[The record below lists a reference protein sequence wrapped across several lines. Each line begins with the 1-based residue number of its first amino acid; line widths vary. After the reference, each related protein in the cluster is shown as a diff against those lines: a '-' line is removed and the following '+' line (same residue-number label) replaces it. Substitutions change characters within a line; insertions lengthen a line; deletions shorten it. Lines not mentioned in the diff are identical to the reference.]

1 MTTPFEISDEFTERW
16 ADLSPITATS
26 MGIGGRDHLCTD
38 FSPEGATRRLDL
50 YRETAEALRP
60 HLGHADGDQLFAAR
74 VLDGW
79 LEQAIESHEDG
90 KWARHLN
97 HIHSPFQWIRDVF
110 DVMPRVTEAD
120 WACVQARLGGF
131 GDMLDG
137 YRRSLAVGVDRGDT
151 VALRQVESLIEQ
163 VEEAAGDGSR
173 FERLPGQADSVGVD
187 ADPISSAVDHA
198 KRACSGFAEWLRA
211 VYLPASRPED
221 AVGEEQYLRGA
232 DEFLGMRL
240 DPHETYL
247 WGWEEIHR
255 IRSEMVETAASVDPD
270 RTVDEVIDLLETD
283 PDRSA
288 ATREEFVA
296 FISDIQKR
304 AIDQLSGA
312 HFDVPDELKTVTV
325 NIAPPGGSLGAWYV
339 GPSED
344 LSRPGSIW
352 YAPGERERLPY
363 WQEVST
369 AYHEGFPG
377 HHLQVGTA
385 VMQRE
390 RLSRF
395 HRSVI
400 WYPGAGEGW
409 ALYAE
414 RLMDELGFFE
424 KPEYRLGLLASQ
436 LFRSVRIVVDI
447 GCHLRKRLPDDAP
460 LYAAE
465 TWSYEIAVDYMDRI
479 GHQARDVAESEV
491 KRYLGWWGQ
500 AISYKVGEREI
511 LEIRDHVSSS
521 EGSDFDQAD
530 FHRRLLEAGAI
541 RLDHLREE
549 LT

>member
-38 FSPEGATRRLDL
+38 FSPEGAARRFDL

-60 HLGHADGDQLFAAR
+60 HMDDDDSDQAFAAK

-110 DVMPRVTEAD
+110 DVMPRVTAAD
-120 WACVQARLGGF
+120 WACVEARLAGF
-131 GDMLDG
+131 GEMLDG
-137 YRRSLAVGVDRGDT
+137 YRRSLAVGVEKGDT
-151 VALRQVESLIEQ
+151 VALRQVESVLGQ
-163 VEEAAGDGSR
+163 VEATAGEGSR
-173 FERLPGQADSVGVD
+173 FDRLPRQAESVGVD
-187 ADPISSAVDHA
+187 ADPISLAVDHA
-198 KRACSGFAEWLRA
+198 KAACSAFAEWLRA
-211 VYLPASRPED
+211 IYLPAARLED
-221 AVGEEQYLRGA
+221 AVGEDQYLRGA

-247 WGWEEIHR
+247 WGWDEIHR
-255 IRSEMVETAASVDPD
+255 IRAEMVDTARTVDPG
-270 RTVDEVIDLLETD
+270 RSVDEVIELLETD

-288 ATREEFVA
+288 ATREEFVE
-296 FISDIQKR
+296 FISHIQNR
-304 AIDQLSGA
+304 AIEQLSDD
-312 HFDVPDELKTVTV
+312 HFEVPDELKTVSV

-344 LSRPGSIW
+344 FRRPGSIW

-400 WYPGAGEGW
+400 WYPGSGEGW

-436 LFRSVRIVVDI
+436 LFRSVRVVVDI
-447 GCHLRKRLPDDAP
+447 GCHLQKRLPDDAP
-460 LYAAE
+460 LHAGE

-511 LEIRDHVSSS
+511 LDIRDQVSSS
-521 EGSDFDQAD
+521 SRSEFDQAD

-549 LT
+549 LS